1 MLDPRAVAAGLDGSP
16 ESLAAAEWAAR
27 EAQRRA
33 LPLRL
38 VHGWI
43 WQAHDM
49 PAPADLEAQKQW
61 TRDMLAGAEQHL
73 RARHPG
79 LPITTEELSGAASE
93 ALADHAEHAEMLA
106 LGSSGHGAVAGF
118 VLGSVGLRVL
128 ARAKGPVVMV
138 RANEQSAAEHDRDE
152 VVVGVQDL
160 ADPAGQLLD
169 FAFATAAARGA
180 TLRAVHA
187 WRLRPVYGYG
197 ESAEEMSA
205 GGTEGVPAQKERA
218 LSEALEPW
226 RKKYPQV
233 NVEQT
238 VDLAYPSGVVLDA
251 AARAGLVVVG
261 RRMRR
266 LHLGMRLGAVAHA
279 VLHHAAAPVAVVPHA

>member
-1 MLDPRAVAAGLDGSP
+1 MRDHLPIAVGVDGSP
-16 ESLAAAEWAAR
+16 ESLAAADWAAR
-27 EAQRRA
+27 EAHRRSLA
-33 LPLRL
+33 LRL

-49 PAPADLEAQKQW
+49 PAPRDLEAQKQW
-61 TRDMLAGAEQHL
+61 ARSMLREAEQNL

-79 LPITTEELSGAASE
+79 LTITSEELSGPASE
-93 ALADHAEHAEMLA
+93 ALAEHAEHAEMLV
-106 LGSSGHGAVAGF
+106 LGSSGHGTIAGF

-138 RANEQSAAEHDRDE
+138 RAHEQSTAEHDGGE

-160 ADPAGQLLD
+160 AEPAGPLLD
-169 FAFATAAARGA
+169 FAFAAAAARGA

-197 ESAEEMSA
+197 ESAEETSA
-205 GGTEGVPAQKERA
+205 GGREGVPARKERA
-218 LSEALEPW
+218 LAQALEPW
-226 RKKYPQV
+226 RTKYPEV
-233 NVEQT
+233 GVEQT
-238 VDLAYPSGVVLDA
+238 VDLAYPSGVMLDA
-251 AARAGLVVVG
+251 AAQAGLLVVG
-261 RRMRR
+261 RRIRR

-279 VLHHAAAPVAVVPHA
+279 VLHHAAAPVAVVPHT